1 MAPRKLSRD
10 SLKKEKI
17 ADDKFLDK
25 QKKKKKERRQAKKAT
40 LDGLISRPEQPR
52 GLIMLGK
59 RKREVTVASR
69 KRAVTVKDESTLD
82 TSAQDA
88 QERLRKYFES
98 RFEPLE
104 LPGSRSVAVL
114 DGSSNASDTD
124 DSDQGEWDGIE
135 EEDSGEDEDSN
146 GPAPEVVDYSKTPKL
161 RTELVDKATVK
172 KFMVSALPS
181 LFFSNND
188 SQKHWTDP
196 LDRAQNRR
204 PSSPTLPSRQRRR
217 RREKVEKKLPMT

>member
-1 MAPRKLSRD
+1 
-10 SLKKEKI
+10 
-17 ADDKFLDK
+17 
-25 QKKKKKERRQAKKAT
+25 
-40 LDGLISRPEQPR
+40 
-52 GLIMLGK
+52 MLGK

-69 KRAVTVKDESTLD
+69 KQAAAVKDESTLD

-104 LPGSRSVAVL
+104 LPGSRSGATL
-114 DGSSNASDTD
+114 DGSSNVYNTD

-135 EEDSGEDEDSN
+135 EEDSSEDEDSN
-146 GPAPEVVDYSKTPKL
+146 GPVPEVVDYSKTPKL

-172 KFMVSALPS
+172 KFMVSALLS
-181 LFFSNND
+181 LPPPND
-188 SQKHWTDP
+188 GQKHWIDP
-196 LDRAQNRR
+196 LDRAQNRH